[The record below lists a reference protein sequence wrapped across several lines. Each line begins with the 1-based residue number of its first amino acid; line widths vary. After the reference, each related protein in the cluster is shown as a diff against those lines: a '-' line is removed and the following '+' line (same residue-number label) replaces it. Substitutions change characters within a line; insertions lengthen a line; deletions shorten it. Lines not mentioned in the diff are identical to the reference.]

1 MEVDV
6 ENNQIVSLRGD
17 PRHPLTRG
25 FLCKKGAACREMTTD
40 PLRILHPYKREGSDW
55 RRISW
60 DEADGEIAQKLGKII
75 SDYGANSVAMYSG
88 AGTATSCVKPVVEGA
103 FLEDQLGSHRMFNVL
118 TLEFTNR
125 YLVLEAMYG
134 HQSRVTQPDLEE
146 TRCLLIFGS
155 NPMVSLDH
163 PGITASLKAFKKRGS
178 KLIVVD
184 PRRTETAEL
193 ADIHVDVI
201 PGTDLFMLLAM
212 VSHIYEN
219 DLHDPEFLREHCV
232 HHETLQ
238 GLEKL
243 TPEAAE
249 KICGVPADTIRRV
262 AEEFATAESACAVA
276 KLGLHTSRNC
286 TVSYWLTEALNA
298 ITGNLDR
305 PGGLISNPGA
315 IDLSVITD
323 APEVRKAHQSKIG
336 NYPYIMGAFPA
347 SVLAREMTMDGPDRI
362 RALIVDG
369 GDPSLSFP
377 NGRKFDDAAEKLD
390 LLVCIDFYMNETSQ
404 KADYVLPAANFFE
417 KDDIYVSFPD
427 HSPYPFVQWSGKV
440 VDPPGEAKP
449 EWEIF
454 NGLSQRIRQEAGSED
469 SFDPKKFFGMAL
481 GALSTVTLEEL
492 MEHPHGMKLGD
503 IEFGEALKK
512 ISTPSGKVDVAPE
525 EFVAALQKISPP
537 DNTSKQ
543 FPLLLLTGERTPHT
557 KTTNYRS
564 AKQLLARQSG
574 SFLRISST
582 DADAIAISDGDMV
595 EVSTRSGSAE
605 VPAKVTT
612 DIRPGVV
619 SMPHGWGRRLFHPEI
634 QTEVDVHGVSDNLLT
649 DDLELDA
656 LTGMPIYNS
665 IPCSVRKA
673 GGLEGA
679 GGAISRR
686 IQSRARSDA

>member
-1 MEVDV
+1 VTKKFTYCGICLAACGVEVEV
-6 ENNQIVSLRGD
+6 ENNQIVALRGD
-17 PRHPLTRG
+17 SKHPLSRG
-25 FLCKKGAACREMTTD
+25 FLCRKGAACREMTAD
-40 PLRILHPYKREGSDW
+40 PLRILHPYKREGCDW

-60 DEADGEIAQKLGKII
+60 DDAYGEIAQKLGDII
-75 SDYGANSVAMYSG
+75 SKYGPNSVAMYSG

-125 YLVLEAMYG
+125 YLVLETMYG
-134 HQSRVTQPDLEE
+134 HQSRVTQPDMER
-146 TRCLLIFGS
+146 TQCLLIFGS
-155 NPMVSLDH
+155 NPLVSLDH
-163 PGITASLKAFKKRGS
+163 PRIVPSLEAFKKRGA

-184 PRRTETAEL
+184 PRTSETARL
-193 ADIHVDVI
+193 ADIHAPVI

-212 VSHIYEN
+212 YSHIFEN
-219 DLHDPEFLREHCV
+219 GWHDPQFLSEHCV
-232 HHETLQ
+232 NHETLQ
-238 GLEKL
+238 DLTKL

-249 KICGVPADTIRRV
+249 KICGVSADEIRRI

-286 TVSYWLTEALNA
+286 TVSYWLVEALNA
-298 ITGNLDR
+298 LTGNVDR
-305 PGGLISNPGA
+305 PGGLIFNPGA
-315 IDLSVITD
+315 IDLTMITD
-323 APEVRKAHQSKIG
+323 APEVRKAHKSKIG

-347 SVLAREMTMDGPDRI
+347 SVLARETTMDGPDRI

-377 NGRKFDDAAEKLD
+377 NARKFDEAAAELD
-390 LLVCIDFYMNETSQ
+390 LLLSIDFYMNETSQ

-427 HSPYPFVQWSGKV
+427 HLPYPFVQWSGKV
-440 VDPPGEAKP
+440 VDPPGEAKA

-454 NGLSQRIRQEAGSED
+454 NGLLRRMKREAAAEGFFE
-469 SFDPKKFFGMAL
+469 PKKFFGMAL
-481 GALSTVTLEEL
+481 GALSLVTLEEL
-492 MEHPHGMKLGD
+492 MENPHGIKLGD

-512 ISTPSGKVDVAPE
+512 ISTSSGKVDVAPR
-525 EFVAALQKISPP
+525 EFVAELQRVSPP
-537 DNTSKQ
+537 EKNPER

-564 AKQLLARQSG
+564 VKRLLARQSG
-574 SFLRISST
+574 TFLRINRR
-582 DADAIAISDGDMV
+582 DADAISISDGDLV
-595 EVSTRSGSAE
+595 EISTQSGSVE

-619 SMPHGWGRRLFHPEI
+619 SMPHGWGRKLFHPEI
-634 QTEVDVHGVSDNLLT
+634 QRDVEVQGVSDNLLT
-649 DDLELDA
+649 DDVELDS
-656 LTGMPIYNS
+656 LTGMPIYNA

-673 GGLEGA
+673 G
-679 GGAISRR
+679 
-686 IQSRARSDA
+686 D